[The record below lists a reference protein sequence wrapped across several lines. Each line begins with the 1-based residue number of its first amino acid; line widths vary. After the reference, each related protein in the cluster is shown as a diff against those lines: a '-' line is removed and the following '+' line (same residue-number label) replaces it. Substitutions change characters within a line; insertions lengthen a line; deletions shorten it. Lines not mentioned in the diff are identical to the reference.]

1 MLASTEAQLSY
12 LETLKSINV
21 LQYIIKHKRY
31 IRSLIF
37 GITTNSILNDILN
50 IEATGW
56 RELAVYS

>member
-12 LETLKSINV
+12 LEILKSINL

-31 IRSLIF
+31 TKSLIL
-37 GITTNSILNDILN
+37 GITLILNCVLN

-56 RELAVYS
+56 RELEVHP